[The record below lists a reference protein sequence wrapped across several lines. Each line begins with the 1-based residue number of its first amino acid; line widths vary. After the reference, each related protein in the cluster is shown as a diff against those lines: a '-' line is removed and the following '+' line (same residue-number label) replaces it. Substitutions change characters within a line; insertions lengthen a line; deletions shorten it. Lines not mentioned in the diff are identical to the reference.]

1 MISSLLFYILICL
14 ILIGFFSVI
23 EISFFSSKKLN
34 FDLKKKQGTYAGKVL
49 SRFMENPST
58 FIGTSLVGIN
68 ICLVVYGDLM
78 TTLTNIFFDQIGLPN
93 NEFLRLFLD
102 TLIATIIVLVL
113 AEFIPKAL
121 FRTKPESTLTFLTL
135 PIQFFYFFL
144 YPIARFFVTI
154 SEFILKYL
162 FSVRISKEKTIY
174 TRVDLEQFVK
184 QLRTGQRT
192 ENQDLNTELFE
203 NALYLSQVRIR
214 ECLIPRNE
222 IEAVDIK
229 TPLDELKDY
238 FIETKL
244 SKIIIY
250 DGDIDNIVGYM
261 HHLDFLKE
269 PKNIASVM
277 HSISAVPEAM
287 NAVELLNQFTR
298 ERKSIAWV
306 LDEFGGTAGIVTMED
321 ILEEIFGEIRDE
333 YDDEEYVEK
342 QLSNNEF
349 IFSGRLEVEYINEKY
364 NLDIPIDDAE
374 TLSGFIIENHESIPT
389 QKERIIIGSYE
400 FDILLVSDTRIETVK
415 VKVLQTPEKNN

>member
-1 MISSLLFYILICL
+1 MLSTILYIIICL
-14 ILIGFFSVI
+14 ILIGFFSGI
-23 EISFFSSKKLN
+23 EIAFVSSNKLN
-34 FDLKKKQGTYAGKVL
+34 FELKKKQGSYAGKVL
-49 SRFMENPST
+49 ARFMENPAT

-78 TTLTNIFFDQIGLPN
+78 TTLTNHFFDQIGIPQL
-93 NEFLRLFLD
+93 EFLRLFLD
-102 TLIATIIVLVL
+102 TLIATFVVLVL
-113 AEFIPKAL
+113 GEFIPKAL
-121 FRTKPESTLTFLTL
+121 FRSKPESTLTFFTL
-135 PIQFFYFFL
+135 PIQLFYFFL
-144 YPIARFFVTI
+144 YPIAQFFVTI

-184 QLRTGQRT
+184 QLRTGQRS

-222 IEAVDIK
+222 IEAVELN
-229 TPLDELKDY
+229 TPLDELKAY

-250 DGDIDNIVGYM
+250 EGDIDNIVGYI
-261 HHLDFLKE
+261 HHLDFLRE
-269 PKNIASVM
+269 PKNIKSVM
-277 HSISAVPEAM
+277 HAIPTVPEAM
-287 NAVELLNQFTR
+287 NAVDLLNQFTR

-342 QLSNNEF
+342 QLSANEF

-364 NLDIPIDDAE
+364 KLNLPLDDAE

-389 QKERIIIGSYE
+389 QKERIIIGDYE

-415 VKVLQTPEKNN
+415 VKVLQSASKKD

>member
-1 MISSLLFYILICL
+1 
-14 ILIGFFSVI
+14 
-23 EISFFSSKKLN
+23 
-34 FDLKKKQGTYAGKVL
+34 
-49 SRFMENPST
+49 
-58 FIGTSLVGIN
+58 
-68 ICLVVYGDLM
+68 
-78 TTLTNIFFDQIGLPN
+78 
-93 NEFLRLFLD
+93 
-102 TLIATIIVLVL
+102 
-113 AEFIPKAL
+113 
-121 FRTKPESTLTFLTL
+121 
-135 PIQFFYFFL
+135 
-144 YPIARFFVTI
+144 
-154 SEFILKYL
+154 
-162 FSVRISKEKTIY
+162 
-174 TRVDLEQFVK
+174 
-184 QLRTGQRT
+184 
-192 ENQDLNTELFE
+192 
-203 NALYLSQVRIR
+203 VRIR

-229 TPLDELKDY
+229 TPLDELKAY

-269 PKNIASVM
+269 PKDIASIM
-277 HSISAVPEAM
+277 HRISAVPEAM

-342 QLSNNEF
+342 QLSANEF

-364 NLDIPIDDAE
+364 DLDIPIDDAE

-389 QKERIIIGSYE
+389 QKERIIIGAYE

-415 VKVLQTPEKNN
+415 VKVLQTPENKD

>member
-1 MISSLLFYILICL
+1 MLGYLWRPHDEFNQSSFR
-14 ILIGFFSVI
+14 V
-23 EISFFSSKKLN
+23 
-34 FDLKKKQGTYAGKVL
+34 
-49 SRFMENPST
+49 
-58 FIGTSLVGIN
+58 
-68 ICLVVYGDLM
+68 
-78 TTLTNIFFDQIGLPN
+78 GLPH
-93 NEFLRLFLD
+93 NEFIRLFLD

-121 FRTKPESTLTFLTL
+121 FRSKPESTLTFLTI

-144 YPIARFFVTI
+144 YPVAQFFVTI

-184 QLRTGQRT
+184 QLRTGQRN

-222 IEAVDIK
+222 IEAVELN
-229 TPLDELKDY
+229 TPLDELKAY

-250 DGDIDNIVGYM
+250 EGDIDNIVGYI
-261 HHLDFLKE
+261 HHLDFLRE
-269 PKNIASVM
+269 PKDIKSVM
-277 HSISAVPEAM
+277 HTIPTVPEAM
-287 NAVELLNQFTR
+287 NAVDLLNQFTR

-306 LDEFGGTAGIVTMED
+306 IDEFGGTAGIVTMED

-342 QLSNNEF
+342 QLSANEF

-364 NLDIPIDDAE
+364 KLNIPIDDAE

-389 QKERIIIGSYE
+389 QKERIIIGDYE
-400 FDILLVSDTRIETVK
+400 FDMLLVTDTRIETVK
-415 VKVLQTPEKNN
+415 VKVLQSASKKD